1 MEGGYLQ
8 GEREAKFGSRMVTG
22 GSHIVNQESIKLG
35 LLPWFT
41 NYTKSVGPQL
51 IVSNT
56 TLAVELQTPHRLD
69 QTINIFYLHILFRIY
84 QSILNLVDQTIIHRM
99 F

>member
-1 MEGGYLQ
+1 MPSVDSSGQLESGYLQ
-8 GEREAKFGSRMVTG
+8 GEREAKLGSRIVTG

-69 QTINIFYLHILFRIY
+69 QTINIFDQYVSLK
-84 QSILNLVDQTIIHRM
+84 SVNLS
-99 F
+99 

>member
-1 MEGGYLQ
+1 MPSVDSSGQLESGYLQ
-8 GEREAKFGSRMVTG
+8 GERKAKLGSRMVTG
-22 GSHIVNQESIKLG
+22 GSHIVNQDQIEAG
-35 LLPWFT
+35 TWFT

-69 QTINIFYLHILFRIY
+69 QTINIFDQFVSLK
-84 QSILNLVDQTIIHRM
+84 SVNLS
-99 F
+99 

>member
-1 MEGGYLQ
+1 MPSVDSSGQLESGYLQ
-8 GEREAKFGSRMVTG
+8 GEREAKLGSRMVTG

-56 TLAVELQTPHRLD
+56 TLAVELQPPHRLD
-69 QTINIFYLHILFRIY
+69 QTINIFDQYVSLK
-84 QSILNLVDQTIIHRM
+84 SVNLS
-99 F
+99 